1 MKHQKIKLEQK
12 TIGTE
17 APKDSG
23 SSEVPD
29 INYSP
34 DRRKVLIM
42 TNLPSVIEYTH
53 RKINRKG
60 DGTIRKDS
68 LDSHRIE
75 EEDYFD
81 SIADAKPK
89 PKRAT
94 TLARKITRDVKKN
107 IKK

>member
-1 MKHQKIKLEQK
+1 
-12 TIGTE
+12 
-17 APKDSG
+17 
-23 SSEVPD
+23 VPD
-29 INYSP
+29 INDSP
-34 DRRKVLIM
+34 DKRKVLIM
-42 TNLPSVIEYTH
+42 TTLPSVIEYTH

-60 DGTIRKDS
+60 DGASHKDS
-68 LDSHRIE
+68 FDSQRIE
-75 EEDYFD
+75 KEDYFD